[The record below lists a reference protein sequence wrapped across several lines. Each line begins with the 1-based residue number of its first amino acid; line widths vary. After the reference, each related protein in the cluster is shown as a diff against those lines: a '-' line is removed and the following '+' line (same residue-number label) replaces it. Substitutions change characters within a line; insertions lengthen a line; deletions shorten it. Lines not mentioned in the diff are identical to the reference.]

1 MKKYKVRGMYTISF
15 EVEIEAESKYDAIAE
30 GEDLYITESIDN
42 CIFCTDPEV
51 QLYADGMI
59 TDVEAEYIGEA
70 DEDDDEEDDD
80 DY

>member
-1 MKKYKVRGMYTISF
+1 MKKYKVRGLYTISF
-15 EVEIEAESKYDAIAE
+15 EVEIEAESKDDAIADC
-30 GEDLYITESIDN
+30 EDLYITESIDN
-42 CIFCTDPEV
+42 YIFCTDPEV

-59 TDVEAEYIGEA
+59 TDVEAEYIGKA